1 MTDVVLDSAKRD
13 RLVTVR
19 LTQDEHAELVKHAEL
34 AGISMSQLVRFRVLG
49 LDEPKA
55 RVPALNISAWH
66 DFGRALGNLNQLVH
80 HLNQQAKTGTAVVE
94 FVKVKT
100 LIDELVV
107 MVKGLRRVLIG
118 A

>member
-1 MTDVVLDSAKRD
+1 MKDVVLDGVKRD

-19 LTQDEHAELVKHAEL
+19 LTLEEHAELVQHAKL

-55 RVPALNISAWH
+55 RVPALNITAWH

-80 HLNQQAKTGTAVVE
+80 HLNQQAKVGHAVVQMVQ
-94 FVKVKT
+94 VKV
-100 LIDELVV
+100 LISELVGL
-107 MVKGLRRVLIG
+107 VKGVRRLLIG

>member
-1 MTDVVLDSAKRD
+1 MTDVVLGGVKRD

-19 LTQDEHAELVKHAEL
+19 LTIDEHAELAQHAKL
-34 AGISMSQLVRFRVLG
+34 AGISMSQLLRFRVLG

-55 RVPALNISAWH
+55 RVPALNIEAWH

-80 HLNQQAKTGTAVVE
+80 HLNQQAKTGAAVVE
-94 FVKVKT
+94 FIKVKT
-100 LIDELVV
+100 VIDELVG
-107 MVKGLRRVLIG
+107 MVKSLRRMLIG